1 MYRYILLILSLISFS
16 SVAKARTIQGIVLSS
31 NDSTAIVGASC
42 RLLTDGKFLTG
53 TSTGTDGT
61 FSLQTDLK
69 SSLDLEVSMTGFFTT
84 SIIIESGAKNL
95 SLGNIYLDEGVTL
108 KDVTVTAN
116 PVIKSKGRTI
126 VYPSMADVNASSTS
140 ISLFQKLPLPGL
152 QANPITRSI
161 AVDGGSPVILINGVP
176 SSINDINAL
185 QPKDIEKIE
194 YTRFTPARYA
204 DSGKKGFLNITLK
217 KRNDGGQVYAWGRSA
232 VTTAFVDANVRLSYH
247 QGPSQFV
254 LQYIPSWR
262 NYHDVYDN
270 VTQSYIG
277 DDFRADLESHDR
289 NPFNYHYH
297 GMRLRYDFTPSSKT
311 LLSATFNITP
321 NYYKGRS
328 IAHTDDMELGEYDN
342 NNKTTSKS
350 LSPSLDIFFRQDFNE
365 KNSLEAEV
373 VGTLSSDDY
382 RRDNTYIFADGNENS
397 YIMDVDS
404 RRRSLISEI
413 SYIHNF
419 SDKTSLSAG
428 YQNTVSHST
437 NTYLS
442 SDYKPVLTENNNYAY
457 ARLGQSVGNV
467 YFALSTGIK
476 MFWTKNDSKKRHFIH
491 NLSSARFSWDINQSW
506 SLGASFVYSPSIP
519 SLSELTDYPQ
529 QTSPY
534 LISNGSP
541 GLKVAENFFY
551 SIEADYSYKKLQVSY
566 RSAFSDTH
574 NSVVSSMKY
583 LGDGKFLS
591 HSVNARYSR
600 IFQNDLSIR
609 ITGIYGFGVNLYMS
623 LTKYWTAAADWKYN
637 LTAFDGSINL
647 WWNKG
652 PITISYWRKIPGKYL
667 SGHVVGK
674 AENGDALQIDWQP
687 NKHWT
692 LSANWSYMF
701 DKKGTRYPTWDY
713 SSVNPSYRE
722 RYIKNNGNMIVLSV
736 NYSADFGSIF
746 RTGRRS
752 LNNSD
757 NASSLLKL

>member
-42 RLLTDGKFLTG
+42 RLLSDGKFLTG

-289 NPFNYHYH
+289 NPFN
-297 GMRLRYDFTPSSKT
+297 F
-311 LLSATFNITP
+311 
-321 NYYKGRS
+321 
-328 IAHTDDMELGEYDN
+328 
-342 NNKTTSKS
+342 
-350 LSPSLDIFFRQDFNE
+350 
-365 KNSLEAEV
+365 
-373 VGTLSSDDY
+373 
-382 RRDNTYIFADGNENS
+382 
-397 YIMDVDS
+397 S
-404 RRRSLISEI
+404 R
-413 SYIHNF
+413 
-419 SDKTSLSAG
+419 
-428 YQNTVSHST
+428 
-437 NTYLS
+437 
-442 SDYKPVLTENNNYAY
+442 
-457 ARLGQSVGNV
+457 
-467 YFALSTGIK
+467 
-476 MFWTKNDSKKRHFIH
+476 
-491 NLSSARFSWDINQSW
+491 
-506 SLGASFVYSPSIP
+506 
-519 SLSELTDYPQ
+519 
-529 QTSPY
+529 
-534 LISNGSP
+534 
-541 GLKVAENFFY
+541 
-551 SIEADYSYKKLQVSY
+551 
-566 RSAFSDTH
+566 
-574 NSVVSSMKY
+574 
-583 LGDGKFLS
+583 
-591 HSVNARYSR
+591 
-600 IFQNDLSIR
+600 
-609 ITGIYGFGVNLYMS
+609 
-623 LTKYWTAAADWKYN
+623 
-637 LTAFDGSINL
+637 
-647 WWNKG
+647 
-652 PITISYWRKIPGKYL
+652 
-667 SGHVVGK
+667 
-674 AENGDALQIDWQP
+674 
-687 NKHWT
+687 
-692 LSANWSYMF
+692 
-701 DKKGTRYPTWDY
+701 
-713 SSVNPSYRE
+713 
-722 RYIKNNGNMIVLSV
+722 
-736 NYSADFGSIF
+736 
-746 RTGRRS
+746 
-752 LNNSD
+752 
-757 NASSLLKL
+757 

>member
-1 MYRYILLILSLISFS
+1 MARYILLVFSLLFTL
-16 SVAKARTIQGIVLSS
+16 VAEARTIQGIVLSS
-31 NDSTAIVGASC
+31 NDSTALVGASC
-42 RLLTDGKFLTG
+42 RLLSEGKFLSG
-53 TSTGTDGT
+53 TSTRSDGT
-61 FSLQTDLK
+61 FTLQTDVR
-69 SSLDLEVSMTGFFTT
+69 SSLNLEVSMTGFLTT

-95 SLGNIYLDEGVTL
+95 SLDNIYLDEGITL
-108 KDVTVTAN
+108 SDVTVTAS

-126 VYPSMADVNASSTS
+126 VYPSITDVNASATS
-140 ISLFQKLPLPGL
+140 ISLFQKLPLPGM
-152 QANPITRSI
+152 QADPITRSL
-161 AVDGGSPVILINGVP
+161 AVDGGSPVILINGAP
-176 SSINDINAL
+176 SSIDDINAL

-232 VTTAFVDANVRLSYH
+232 ATTAFVDANVRVSYH

-297 GMRLRYDFTPSSKT
+297 SMRLRYDFSPSSKT

-328 IAHTDDMELGEYDN
+328 YAHTIDLELGEYDN
-342 NNKTTSKS
+342 NNKTSSTS

-365 KNSLEAEV
+365 KNTLEAEV

-382 RRDNTYIFADGNENS
+382 RRDNTYIFADGSENS

-419 SDKTSLSAG
+419 SENTSLSAG

-442 SDYKPVLTENNNYAY
+442 SDYKPILTENNNYAY
-457 ARLGQSVGNV
+457 ARLGQSIGKV

-476 MFWTKNDSKKRHFIH
+476 MFWTKNDTKKRHFIH
-491 NLSSARFSWDINQSW
+491 NLSTARFSWDINQSW
-506 SLGASFVYSPSIP
+506 SLGASFLYSPSIP

-541 GLKVAENFFY
+541 GLKVAENFSY
-551 SIEADYSYKKLQVSY
+551 SIEADYTYKKLQLSY

-574 NSVVSSMKY
+574 NSVTCKVK
-583 LGDGKFLS
+583 
-591 HSVNARYSR
+591 
-600 IFQNDLSIR
+600 
-609 ITGIYGFGVNLYMS
+609 
-623 LTKYWTAAADWKYN
+623 
-637 LTAFDGSINL
+637 
-647 WWNKG
+647 
-652 PITISYWRKIPGKYL
+652 WRK
-667 SGHVVGK
+667 
-674 AENGDALQIDWQP
+674 
-687 NKHWT
+687 
-692 LSANWSYMF
+692 
-701 DKKGTRYPTWDY
+701 
-713 SSVNPSYRE
+713 
-722 RYIKNNGNMIVLSV
+722 
-736 NYSADFGSIF
+736 
-746 RTGRRS
+746 
-752 LNNSD
+752 
-757 NASSLLKL
+757 